1 MTLPNEEDGEE
12 DEGDILLDEV
22 DPVLRTPS
30 IVRKLRT
37 TTRCAFPYEST
48 FCFLNLPIFQV
59 ALDQICESFQLDPLL
74 QLQRLWF
81 SHIPM
86 QSMTASITGSK
97 PRDMMI
103 DDMYKVSMELK
114 YPNFHSY

>member
-12 DEGDILLDEV
+12 DEGGILLDEV

-74 QLQRLWF
+74 QL
-81 SHIPM
+81 
-86 QSMTASITGSK
+86 TAALVLSY
-97 PRDMMI
+97 PNAI
-103 DDMYKVSMELK
+103 DDTVDYGVQTTR
-114 YPNFHSY
+114 HDD